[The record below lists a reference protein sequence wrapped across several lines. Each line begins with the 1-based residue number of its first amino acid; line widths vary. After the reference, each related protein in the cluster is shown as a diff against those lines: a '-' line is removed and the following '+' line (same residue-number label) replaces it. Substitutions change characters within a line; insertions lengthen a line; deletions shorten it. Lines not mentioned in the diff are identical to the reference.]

1 MRDSEKIYEHVF
13 GKTFS
18 DYKLSDLEEFIV
30 PFQVR
35 FERNKLNPK
44 KIFEGKKCLDA
55 GCGNGRGSYF
65 MLRNGAASVDM
76 LDVST
81 KNVET
86 CKKFAKDLGVQEKI
100 SVQQSTLENIPFE
113 DGYFDFVWCNGVIMH
128 TERPNKCLAEL
139 ARVCKTGGQAWLYI
153 YGSGGLYWKIIYRF
167 RELLKGIDVMQTIQY
182 LKYFR
187 YSPRYV
193 AEFIDDWY
201 AANLRTYT
209 HNDLANRCESVGFE
223 KPDLLPFGMD
233 YDTSQRLEL
242 AVDEKQKQ
250 LAGEG
255 DLRYLLNRTSSVGK
269 DENLLCEDEKGSDY
283 LWPESVTSLE
293 SKAFSIIPELES
305 SEDWKKVAICARI
318 QRELRIL
325 MDRQAPMEEDE
336 FLGIFNDLSE
346 IKNLL

>member
-18 DYKLSDLEEFIV
+18 DYKMPDLEEFIV

-35 FERNKLNPK
+35 FERNNLNPK
-44 KIFEGKKCLDA
+44 EIFEGKRCLDA

-86 CKKFAKDLGVQEKI
+86 CKKFAKDLGLQEKI
-100 SVQQSTLENIPFE
+100 RVQQSTLEEIPFE
-113 DGYFDFVWCNGVIMH
+113 EGYFDFVWCNGVIMH

-139 ARVCKTGGQAWLYI
+139 ARVCKIGGQGWLYI

-167 RELLKGIDVMQTIQY
+167 RDLLKDIDVMQTIQY

-209 HNDLANRCESVGFE
+209 HTDLAKRCESVGFE

-255 DLRYLLNRTSSVGK
+255 DLRYLLNRTSSAGK

-283 LWPESVTSLE
+283 LWPESVTTLE
-293 SKAFSIIPELES
+293 SNAFSIIPELET

-325 MDRQAPMEEDE
+325 MDRQTPMEEDE

>member
-18 DYKLSDLEEFIV
+18 DYKMPDLEEFIV

-35 FERNKLNPK
+35 FERNNLNPK
-44 KIFEGKKCLDA
+44 EIFEGKRCLDA

-86 CKKFAKDLGVQEKI
+86 CKKFAKDLGLQEKI
-100 SVQQSTLENIPFE
+100 RVQQSTLEEIPFE
-113 DGYFDFVWCNGVIMH
+113 EGYFDFVWCNGVIMH

-139 ARVCKTGGQAWLYI
+139 ARVCKIGGQGWLYI

-167 RELLKGIDVMQTIQY
+167 RDLLKDIDVMQTIQY

-209 HNDLANRCESVGFE
+209 HTDLAKRCESVGFE

-255 DLRYLLNRTSSVGK
+255 DLRYLLNRTSSAGK

-283 LWPESVTSLE
+283 LWPESVTTLE
-293 SKAFSIIPELES
+293 SKAFSIIPELET

-325 MDRQAPMEEDE
+325 MDRQTPMEEDE